1 MPIEKFRPSF
11 TLTQDRLQ
19 QLAAVVPEAFAD
31 GKVNWDTLKAAL
43 GEAVE
48 TGEMGEQFGLFWPGK
63 NAARQMAGTPV
74 KKTQVPALGEG
85 VNEADTHHIFIDGD
99 NLEALKLLHKSYNTP
114 GDRRIRISQSFFK
127 PIMLGVAFKNPEG
140 HPELL
145 PFDS

>member
-127 PIMLGVAFKNPEG
+127 P
-140 HPELL
+140 
-145 PFDS
+145 